1 MNNTVLIPFVCGA
14 GASTAGCEQGPVM
27 MKREGLAEALAA
39 RGIPCRWAV
48 DPEALYS
55 EPTGAAAHA
64 ALPPL
69 GDARRKAL
77 VLHHCSDLRDRVE
90 AAVRAGDIPVTL
102 GGDHAMAAGSI
113 AGLARAKNAHGR
125 IGVLWIDAHAD
136 INTPA
141 TSPSQAFHGMPVAAL
156 LGQGDADFTALGGGS
171 RPVLQPQHIFY
182 LGLRDLDEGEIAAME
197 LMNIGHMT
205 AREVLEAG
213 YAAALERAIAH
224 ISEGTD
230 YLFLTLDL
238 DAFDPEVAP
247 AVGTPVPDGFRRG
260 DFLPALR
267 DAVANNIFAGFEVTE
282 FNPTLAGAGQTYDL
296 LLQSLTF
303 ILAARQPAAE
313 AS

>member
-1 MNNTVLIPFVCGA
+1 
-14 GASTAGCEQGPVM
+14 M
-27 MKREGLAEALAA
+27 MKREGLAEALTA
-39 RGIPCRWAV
+39 RGIECRWAV
-48 DPEALYS
+48 DPEELYN
-55 EPTGAAAHA
+55 EPDGAAAHA

-69 GDARRKAL
+69 GDPRRKAL
-77 VLHHCSDLRDRVE
+77 VLNHCAAVRDRVE
-90 AAVRAGDIPVTL
+90 AVVRAGDIPVTL
-102 GGDHAMAAGSI
+102 GGDHAIAAGSI

-156 LGQGDADFTALGGGS
+156 LGQGDADFTALGGGD

-182 LGLRDLDEGEIAAME
+182 LGLRDVDEGEVAALE
-197 LMNIGHMT
+197 LMKIGHMS
-205 AREVLEAG
+205 AQEVMAMG
-213 YAAALERAIAH
+213 YAAALEKAIAH

-238 DAFDPEVAP
+238 DVFDPEVAP
-247 AVGTPVPDGFRRG
+247 AVGTPVPDGFRRS

-267 DAVANNIFAGFEVTE
+267 DAVMNNTFAAFEVTE
-282 FNPTLAGAGQTYDL
+282 FNPTLDGAEETYDL

-303 ILAARQPAAE
+303 MLAARQPAAE
-313 AS
+313 PL

>member
-1 MNNTVLIPFVCGA
+1 
-14 GASTAGCEQGPVM
+14 M
-27 MKREGLAEALAA
+27 MKREGLAESLAA
-39 RGIPCRWAV
+39 RGIPCDWAV
-48 DPEALYS
+48 NPEDLYN
-55 EPTGAAAHA
+55 EPLGAAAHA
-64 ALPPL
+64 DLPPL

-77 VLHHCSDLRDRVE
+77 VLQHCADLRDRVE
-90 AAVRAGDIPVTL
+90 MVVRAGNIPVTL

-156 LGQGDADFTALGGGS
+156 LGQGDGDFAALGGGT

-182 LGLRDLDEGEIAAME
+182 LGLRDVDEGEIAAME
-197 LMNIGHMT
+197 LMNIGHMS
-205 AREVLEAG
+205 AREVLEMG
-213 YAAALERAIAH
+213 YAAALEKAIAH

-247 AVGTPVPDGFRRG
+247 AVGTPVPEGFRRS

-282 FNPTLAGAGQTYDL
+282 FNPTLGGAAETYDL
-296 LLQSLTF
+296 LLQVLTF
-303 ILAARQPAAE
+303 MLAARQPAVE
-313 AS
+313 SL